1 MPGTV
6 IIVEDEPIVALDAEQ
21 ALTSAG
27 FEVVGV
33 AHSEHEAV
41 DIAAASPPSYAVVD
55 VNLAP
60 GDGVV
65 VAETLTDHGTAVL
78 MATSDTDHLKTR
90 KPPSGAL
97 AAIPKPYQSETLVAA
112 VEALAR
118 LSDGETVADLPDH
131 MIELPRRSK

>member
-1 MPGTV
+1 MN
-6 IIVEDEPIVALDAEQ
+6 A
-21 ALTSAG
+21 
-27 FEVVGV
+27 
-33 AHSEHEAV
+33 
-41 DIAAASPPSYAVVD
+41 AVVRNFEHGPRYESFD
-55 VNLAP
+55 LPPP